1 MVCIPTLS
9 LKQLAI
15 LRLAKKYPNKTIKL
29 YCEMP
34 IISHDE
40 PPTEYTAVIQKLID
54 LALIEVTSKLM
65 RLDFSRFQK
74 KSWAKFSID
83 MEHPSILAW
92 EIWRDQYI
100 TRQKGTNR
108 VAMPG
113 EEFEDFSYV
122 WIQEIRVQAIQPCE
136 DSMLK

>member
-15 LRLAKKYPNKTIKL
+15 LRLAKKYPSKTIKL

-34 IISHDE
+34 IINHGE
-40 PPTEYTAVIQKLID
+40 PPTEYAAVIQKLID
-54 LALIEVTSKLM
+54 LNLIEVKSKLM

-74 KSWAKFSID
+74 KSWAKFNID
-83 MEHPSILAW
+83 IEHPSIHAW
-92 EIWRDQYI
+92 EKWRDKYI

-122 WIQEIRVQAIQPCE
+122 WIQEIRVQAVQPCE
-136 DSMLK
+136 DSIPM